1 MQSVAVKTGPI
12 ICIEAGIFP
21 NSAIQEGFKAAQGML
36 PPDVAFLWSD
46 DNDAAWYRSAWQ
58 AAGVFIA
65 LSDKIQET
73 LGLTPLEAMAEGLP
87 VIVSDWDG

>member
-1 MQSVAVKTGPI
+1 
-12 ICIEAGIFP
+12 
-21 NSAIQEGFKAAQGML
+21 
-36 PPDVAFLWSD
+36 LWSD